1 MKVYRHVASVL
12 VVSLL
17 AGCFRPSFEPVGT
30 SVESDAARHACEEVN
45 SKQKPITSLRVL
57 ADATVSSD
65 SERATF
71 RYVVL
76 SKEPSSFRVD
86 VLPVNGALTLG
97 LLVAHQGKAVWLDTQ
112 EKTYAESADEG
123 SLVAEYLGLKGVSR
137 KTAVALLTGTLPP
150 LSCSSVRLY
159 QLPDGDRLFVD
170 DKARA
175 AWRVKGNS
183 SSPVSLQV
191 LDESGDGVVMEATF
205 GAGQDGS
212 GNSGVTLEVF
222 SPARARV
229 ELALARVVYDPP
241 LGDQLFEVRPP
252 RDYARVD

>member
-1 MKVYRHVASVL
+1 
-12 VVSLL
+12 
-17 AGCFRPSFEPVGT
+17 
-30 SVESDAARHACEEVN
+30 
-45 SKQKPITSLRVL
+45 
-57 ADATVSSD
+57 
-65 SERATF
+65 
-71 RYVVL
+71 
-76 SKEPSSFRVD
+76 VD

-97 LLVAHQGKAVWLDTQ
+97 LLVAHQGKAVWLDAQ
-112 EKTYAESADEG
+112 EKTYTESKDEG
-123 SLVAEYLGLKGVSR
+123 ALVAEYLGLKGVSR
-137 KTAVALLTGTLPP
+137 KTAVALLTGTLPA

-205 GAGQDGS
+205 AAGQDGS
-212 GNSGVTLEVF
+212 ESGVTLEVF

-229 ELALARVVYDPP
+229 DLALARVVYDPP

-252 RDYARVD
+252 RDYTRVD

>member
-1 MKVYRHVASVL
+1 MKVYKRITSVL
-12 VVSLL
+12 VASLL
-17 AGCFRPSFEPVGT
+17 TGCFRPSFEPAGI
-30 SVESDAARHACEEVN
+30 SADSDAARQACEEVN
-45 SKQKPITSLRVL
+45 MQQKPIASLRVL

-97 LLVAHQGKAVWLDTQ
+97 LLVAHQGKAVWLDAQ
-112 EKTYAESADEG
+112 EKTYAESEDEG
-123 SLVAEYLGLKGVSR
+123 ALVAEYLGLKGVSR
-137 KTAVALLTGTLPP
+137 KTAVALLTGTLPTI
-150 LSCSSVRLY
+150 SCSSVRLY

-183 SSPVSLQV
+183 SSLVSLQV

-205 GAGQDGS
+205 AGGQNGS
-212 GNSGVTLEVF
+212 GNSVTLEVF

-229 ELALARVVYDPP
+229 DLALARVVYDPP
-241 LGDQLFEVRPP
+241 LADQLFDVRPP
-252 RDYARVD
+252 RDYTRVD